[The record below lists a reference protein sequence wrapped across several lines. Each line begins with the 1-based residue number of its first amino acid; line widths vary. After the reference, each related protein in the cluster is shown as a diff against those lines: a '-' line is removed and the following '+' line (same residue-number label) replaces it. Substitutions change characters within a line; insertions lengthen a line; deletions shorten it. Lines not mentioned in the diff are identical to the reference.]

1 MKFILILYVCS
12 LVDGKCPV
20 SSYLP
25 YEFNNHL
32 SCALAG
38 YQYSYKALVELDPET
53 VNKEKLVVKF
63 ECKKLPSI

>member
-12 LVDGKCPV
+12 LVNGQCPG

-32 SCALAG
+32 NCALAG
-38 YQYSYKALVELDPET
+38 YVYSHKALVELDPEI

-63 ECKKLPSI
+63 ECKQLPSI